1 MKVLF
6 LDIDGVLN
14 SDRSFLAHKL
24 DPLLQW
30 EGRSHH
36 QLDNCIDPVAV
47 GLLNLVLRHDVKVV
61 VSSTHRKFFPQLP
74 ALKEYIRELGVQ
86 GEVIGA
92 TPDLWK
98 TPNID
103 AGEAT
108 RGHEIDA
115 WLSGHG
121 AGFTHFAI
129 VDDDS
134 DMLAHQLPFFVHV
147 NGRVGLD
154 RDNLGRLQ
162 ELLAL
167 PEPLWA

>member
-1 MKVLF
+1 MKVIF

-24 DPLLQW
+24 DPLLQAA
-30 EGRSHH
+30 ERPG
-36 QLDNCIDPVAV
+36 QQVDNCIDPIAVA
-47 GLLNLVLRHDVKVV
+47 LLNLVLRHDVKVV

-74 ALKEYIRELGVQ
+74 DLKRYIRALGVQ

-98 TPNID
+98 VGAD
-103 AGEAT
+103 KWHT
-108 RGHEIDA
+108 RGDEIDA
-115 WLSGHG
+115 WLDGHG

-129 VDDDS
+129 IDDDT

-147 NGRVGLD
+147 NGRLG
-154 RDNLGRLQ
+154 LGREHVAQLQ
-162 ELLAL
+162 RLLDL
-167 PEPLWA
+167 PEPLWE